1 MSRCRS
7 SAPSRV
13 GALVG
18 PTLAVVAEVIG
29 VAKGAASHVAD
40 QSTDSAVVG
49 QALLNFAA
57 TEMVS
62 TSIARCTIHLERP
75 AFARC
80 MSCAK
85 MLCQECATQ
94 WEGIWH
100 CAACLGLKR
109 GKSVARSPAG
119 AWIGVVTVSLILLYL
134 GARVMVWAGAL
145 IAGLF

>member
-1 MSRCRS
+1 MSRLPFER
-7 SAPSRV
+7 PFPRR
-13 GALVG
+13 GAMG

-40 QSTDSAVVG
+40 QGTDSAGDG

-57 TEMVS
+57 IVMVS
-62 TSIARCTIHLERP
+62 TSIARCATHPERP

-80 MSCAK
+80 MSCTK

-100 CAACLGLKR
+100 CAACLAARREKT
-109 GKSVARSPAG
+109 VARSPAG
-119 AWIGVVTVSLILLYL
+119 AWIGVVLVSLIFLYL
-134 GARVMVWAGAL
+134 GARMMVWAGAL